1 MFNFNL
7 NLDLREGK
15 IKKIHFLGIGGI
27 SMSGIALLLKSK
39 GFDITGSDTK
49 MSENI
54 EHLIENGIDIYI
66 GQKKENITNQDL
78 FVYTDAIPENS
89 EELIAARATQKPVVS
104 RGVFL
109 GALMRNYKQSI
120 AISGSHGKST
130 TTSMIAKILIDSHDD
145 ASILLGGLLDDMK
158 GNVKVGTSEIL
169 LTEACEFKGNILNY
183 YPSTVVILNID
194 EDHLDYYKDLNHIV
208 ETFIGYI
215 KNLDKYSKSIINYD
229 DVNTHRLFEHVKGEL
244 ITFSLYDENATY
256 FVSDIEYDENSHPS
270 FNLHMKDGKIENF
283 YLQIIGKFNII
294 NAVAAIIA
302 SYENG
307 IKIET
312 IRESLKTYRTL
323 HRRMETVGRK
333 NDALVITDYA
343 HHPFEIKSTL
353 SALKHSYNKNIIAVF
368 EPHQYSR
375 TKLLLD
381 DFSKSFFDADK
392 TIVADI
398 YAARDPYDDTIHS
411 RDLVK
416 KINQNGGN
424 AKYISDFES
433 IVEHLNK
440 HLTENDIV
448 ITLGAGNADKLAKMI
463 VNNK

>member
-7 NLDLREGK
+7 DLKEDN

-39 GFDITGSDTK
+39 GFEITGSDNKT
-49 MSENI
+49 SENV
-54 EHLIENGIDIYI
+54 EHLIENGIEVYI
-66 GQKKENITNQDL
+66 GQKKENITDQDL
-78 FVYTDAIPENS
+78 FVYTDAIPENN
-89 EELIAARATQKPVVS
+89 EELIAARSTGKDVVS

-109 GALMRNYKQSI
+109 GSLMKNYKQSI

-130 TTSMIAKILIDSHDD
+130 TTSMIAKILIDSDDD

-215 KNLDKYSKSIINYD
+215 KNLDDNSKSIINYD
-229 DVNTHRLFEHVKGEL
+229 DKNTHRLFEHVKGEL
-244 ITFSLYDENATY
+244 ITFSLHDENASY
-256 FVSDIEYDENSHPS
+256 YVSDIEYDENSHPS
-270 FNLHMKDGKIENF
+270 FNLHMKDGNVVNF
-283 YLQIIGKFNII
+283 YLQIIGEFNIV
-294 NAVAAIIA
+294 NSVAAIIA
-302 SYENG
+302 AYENG
-307 IKIET
+307 IDIDT
-312 IRESLKTYRTL
+312 IKKSLKTYKTL
-323 HRRMETVGRK
+323 HRRMETIGRK

-343 HHPFEIKSTL
+343 HHPIEIKSTL
-353 SALKHSYNKNIIAVF
+353 SAIKNSYKKRVVAVF

-381 DFSKSFFDADK
+381 DFSKSFFDSDE
-392 TIVADI
+392 TIIADI
-398 YAARDPYDDTIHS
+398 YAARDPFDDTIHS
-411 RDLVK
+411 RDLVQ
-416 KINQNGGN
+416 KINENGGN
-424 AKYISDFES
+424 AKYIGDFES
-433 IVEHLNK
+433 IVEYLDSN
-440 HLTENDIV
+440 LTSDDIV

-463 VNNK
+463 VNK

>member
-270 FNLHMKDGKIENF
+270 FNLHLKDGKIENF

-312 IRESLKTYRTL
+312 IRESLKTYKTL

-398 YAARDPYDDTIHS
+398 YAARDPFDDTIHS

>member
-7 NLDLREGK
+7 DLKESE
-15 IKKIHFLGIGGI
+15 IKKIHFIGIGGI

-39 GFDITGSDTK
+39 GFEITGSDSK
-49 MSENI
+49 MSANI
-54 EHLIENGIDIYI
+54 EHLIENNIEVYI
-66 GQKKENITNQDL
+66 GQKKENILDQDL
-78 FVYTDAIPENS
+78 FVYTDAIQETN
-89 EELIAARATQKPVVS
+89 EELIAARKTGKPIVS

-109 GALMRNYKQSI
+109 GALMRNYKRSI
-120 AISGSHGKST
+120 AVSGSHGKST
-130 TTSMIAKILIDSHDD
+130 TTSMIAKILIYSYDD
-145 ASILLGGLLDDMK
+145 ATILLGGLLDDMK
-158 GNVKVGTSEIL
+158 GNVKVGESETL

-183 YPSTVVILNID
+183 YPSTAVILNID

-215 KNLDKYSKSIINYD
+215 KNLDENSKSIINYD

-244 ITFSLYDENATY
+244 ITFSLHEESATY

-270 FNLHMKDGKIENF
+270 FNLHMKDGTVEHF

-307 IKIET
+307 ISMET
-312 IRESLKTYRTL
+312 IRESLKTYKTL

-333 NDALVITDYA
+333 KDALVITDYA

-368 EPHQYSR
+368 EPHQFSR

-381 DFSKSFFDADK
+381 DFSKSFFDANE
-392 TIVADI
+392 TIIADI
-398 YAARDPYDDTIHS
+398 YAARDPFDDTIHS

-424 AKYISDFES
+424 AKYIGDFES
-433 IVEHLNK
+433 IVEYLNK
-440 HLTENDIV
+440 NLNKDDIV
-448 ITLGAGNADKLAKMI
+448 ITLGAGNADKLAKLI

>member
-27 SMSGIALLLKSK
+27 SMSGIALLLKTK

-89 EELIAARATQKPVVS
+89 EELIAARATQKPVIS

-130 TTSMIAKILIDSHDD
+130 TTSMMAKILIDSHDD

-158 GNVKVGTSEIL
+158 GNVKVGKSEIL

-312 IRESLKTYRTL
+312 IRESLKTYKTL

-398 YAARDPYDDTIHS
+398 YAARDPFDDTIHS

-433 IVEHLNK
+433 IVKHLNK

>member
-1 MFNFNL
+1 MFNFDL
-7 NLDLREGK
+7 YLDLREGK

-39 GFDITGSDTK
+39 GYEITGSDNK
-49 MSENI
+49 LSENV
-54 EHLIENGIDIYI
+54 EHLMENDIEVYI
-66 GQKKENITNQDL
+66 GQKKENITDQDL

-89 EELIAARATQKPVVS
+89 EELIAARATGKPVVS

-130 TTSMIAKILIDSHDD
+130 TTSMMAKILIDSHDD

-194 EDHLDYYKDLNHIV
+194 EDHLDYFKDLNHIV

-244 ITFSLYDENATY
+244 ITFSLHDENATY
-256 FVSDIEYDENSHPS
+256 YVSDIEYDENSHPS
-270 FNLHMKDGKIENF
+270 FNLHMKDGKVENF

-307 IKIET
+307 INIET
-312 IRESLKTYRTL
+312 IKESLKTYKTL

-353 SALKHSYNKNIIAVF
+353 SALKHSYKKNIIAVF

-381 DFSKSFFDADK
+381 DFSKSFFDADE
-392 TIVADI
+392 TIIADI
-398 YAARDPYDDTIHS
+398 YAARDPFDDTIHS
-411 RDLVK
+411 RDLVE

-424 AKYISDFES
+424 AKYIGDFES
-433 IVEHLNK
+433 IVEYLNN
-440 HLTENDIV
+440 HLTEDDLV

-463 VNNK
+463 VNDK